1 MLGGI
6 WGCGSGRGV
15 VGCVRGCVNSI
26 GPWSDTW
33 RHPEIPDDNR
43 GYVRLVAVGV
53 VKNVYVLL

>member
-33 RHPEIPDDNR
+33 HHPEIPLE
-43 GYVRLVAVGV
+43 GGQ
-53 VKNVYVLL
+53 